1 MPFKSLLN
9 AIEQYVSARE
19 VLDVKSSGS
28 SSDWDCGLS
37 GEFGESY
44 SMSWERGQKLAE
56 ARERL
61 QAALDDYVDE
71 RVRIALREK
80 SGA

>member
-1 MPFKSLLN
+1 MPFQSLLN

-44 SMSWERGQKLAE
+44 SMSWQRGQKLAE
-56 ARERL
+56 AKESL
-61 QAALDDYVDE
+61 QVALNDYIDE
-71 RVRIALREK
+71 RVRVALRTK
-80 SGA
+80 S

>member
-44 SMSWERGQKLAE
+44 AMSWQRGQKLAE